1 MGRRGPQPKL
11 AIFKH
16 LDGNPG
22 NREIEAYG
30 VERLGE
36 PFIAEHLPAV
46 ARGAIE
52 AVRNGMPA
60 RIYSASDSFL
70 LAAFGM
76 AWSLHQQAAMKIA
89 APDFEAVGER
99 GAINRWVTV
108 LDKATGQML
117 ALSDRLGLD
126 PRSRQALKLPHAR
139 QQRSKFA
146 ELAGAADGAQPSQ

>member
-1 MGRRGPQPKL
+1 MGKRGPQPKL

-30 VERLGE
+30 IEGLGE
-36 PFIAEHLPAV
+36 PFIPEHLV
-46 ARGAIE
+46 DDARGCVEVIKKS
-52 AVRNGMPA
+52 MPPKV
-60 RIYSASDSFL
+60 YSALDSFL
-70 LAAFGM
+70 LAAFGTQWAIHKM
-76 AWSLHQQAAMKIA
+76 AAEKIA
-89 APDFEAVGER
+89 APDFEAVGKR
-99 GAINRWVTV
+99 GAINRWLTV

-126 PRSRQALKLPHAR
+126 PRSRQNLKLPRAR

-146 ELAGAADGAQPSQ
+146 DLAAEGAQPSQ